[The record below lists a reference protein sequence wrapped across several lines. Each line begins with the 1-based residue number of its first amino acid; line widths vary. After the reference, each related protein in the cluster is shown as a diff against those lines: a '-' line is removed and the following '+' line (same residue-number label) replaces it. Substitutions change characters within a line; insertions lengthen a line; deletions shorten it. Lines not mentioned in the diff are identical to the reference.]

1 MIQYELILVGFIS
14 FMRYRS
20 SQPLVSSA
28 NCTESTIQ
36 HQEFVPEC
44 NGKIEYFCDGRKLT
58 NIPNIPFHLYCAINL
73 HKNEISNVRE
83 KSFPNNSRGLMVL
96 DLSKNKIDHIV
107 EGAFQGLL
115 DLIYL
120 NLRDNMLGT
129 IISSKQVSFAGAHQL
144 QHLDIAM
151 NQFRTFSFLSKALH
165 QLQNLKYL
173 RVDGCQTC
181 RLGPEFYDLQN
192 LTTLVLG
199 SYYSSCV
206 MKNVS
211 KDFFENVPILLNL
224 SLSDCGISDIDSAA
238 FSPLSRLA
246 YLDLS
251 NNEDLEFDG
260 VIRAL
265 KGLQEHNSLKLLN
278 INHVYPIFGRSTV
291 VNITLVQS
299 LRNLTSLETLHLDDN
314 KIELFDK
321 DVLPQLPKSLK
332 ALTVINNRLTAADY
346 LADILQVGDNE
357 ARSLAGFEYLDVSFQ
372 NSIYRERRLP
382 RSKFDFINV
391 YFKSFHEFT
400 QIFSPSK
407 ALKFFRSRQIGW
419 EFPIRR
425 IHFEPNGLEE
435 IDISYNY
442 LKKWLGPVTGLDGLK
457 RFSITNNYC
466 DEVTSTFFSGF
477 ASLEILEI
485 SNNMLGYALKNDSVG
500 EVFKHLTNLKVLD
513 LSDNKISTLPTKI
526 FSGLFSLQ
534 ILNLTINML
543 HTWNVETDHMTN
555 LVVLDLSFNRLE
567 DLPEKL
573 RTSLDRL
580 SNYKNITVNITKNR
594 IPCTCQRKDFWTWVS
609 FTTVKVITDVE
620 CASSTLEKECI
631 SYGTLTAIT
640 ASVLVCFCFAV
651 VAGLVYRRYKWKLM
665 YLFYS
670 TRENIRH
677 TGEGY
682 RQISEY
688 DVFISFAS
696 DDQDFVK
703 NIALPR
709 LNEFELKTLTADQFM
724 PGTPIRQNIIRAIQC
739 SRKIVFI
746 VSPDFLTSEWC
757 EFEVRMA
764 VEESRKYD
772 VDLMI
777 FVMYENIGGEGR
789 IPNHVRNVLDERTYI
804 EYPKEPSERDVFWG
818 KLWSAI
824 KSD

>member
-1 MIQYELILVGFIS
+1 MIQCELILVGFIS
-14 FMRYRS
+14 FMGYNS
-20 SQPLVSSA
+20 IQPLAASV
-28 NCTESTIQ
+28 NCTKNSIQ
-36 HQEFVPEC
+36 DQEIVPEC
-44 NGKIEYFCDGRKLT
+44 NGKIEYCCADRKLSH
-58 NIPNIPFHLYCAINL
+58 IPEFPLDLYCSINL
-73 HKNEISNVRE
+73 HKNDIFYIGE
-83 KSFPNNSRGLMVL
+83 KSFYNYSRGLMVL
-96 DLSKNKIDHIV
+96 DLSKNKIRHI
-107 EGAFQGLL
+107 EAGTFQELL
-115 DLIYL
+115 DLKYL
-120 NLRDNMLGT
+120 NLKNNMLGKT
-129 IISSKQVSFAGAHQL
+129 ELFSFAGAL
-144 QHLDIAM
+144 RLLYLDISM

-165 QLQNLKYL
+165 QLKDLQYLK
-173 RVDGCQTC
+173 VDGCQTC
-181 RLGPEFYDLQN
+181 ILGPELHDLKN

-199 SYYSSCV
+199 SYYSLCV

-211 KDFFENVPILLNL
+211 KDFFQNVPLLLNL
-224 SLSDCGISDIDSAA
+224 SLSDCGISDIDSDA
-238 FSPLSRLA
+238 FSNLSRLV

-265 KGLQEHNSLKLLN
+265 KGFQGQNSLKLLN

-291 VNITLVQS
+291 VTISHVQS

-314 KIELFDK
+314 KIELLDK
-321 DVLPQLPKSLK
+321 DVIPQLPKSLK
-332 ALTVINNRLTAADY
+332 TLTLMKNRLTAADY
-346 LADILQVGDNE
+346 LADILQVEENE
-357 ARSLAGFEYLDVSFQ
+357 TVSSARFEYLDVSFQ
-372 NSIYRERRLP
+372 NAKYRESRFK
-382 RSKFDFINV
+382 RSIFDFIKT
-391 YFKSFHEFT
+391 YLKSSIEFT
-400 QIFSPSK
+400 EMYSLPK
-407 ALKFFRSRQIGW
+407 TLKYFRSRQVGW
-419 EFPIRR
+419 EFSIRR
-425 IHFEPNGLEE
+425 VHFETNGLKE

-442 LKKWLGPVTGLDGLK
+442 LKKWLGPVTGLDRLK

-477 ASLEILEI
+477 TRLEILEI

-500 EVFKHLTNLKVLD
+500 EVFQHLKNLKVLD

-526 FSGLFSLQ
+526 FTGLFALQ

-543 HTWNVETDHMTN
+543 HTWAVDINHMTN

-573 RTSLDRL
+573 RMSLDRISIDRNL
-580 SNYKNITVNITKNR
+580 TVNITKNR
-594 IPCTCQRKDFWTWVS
+594 IPCTCQKKDFWTWVS

-620 CASSTLEKECI
+620 CASSSLEKECI
-631 SYGTLTAIT
+631 SYVTVTAIT

-677 TGEGY
+677 TTEGY
-682 RQISEY
+682 RQVSEY

-696 DDQDFVK
+696 DDQEFVK
-703 NIALPR
+703 DIVLPK
-709 LNEFELKTLTADQFM
+709 LNAFELKTLTADEFM
-724 PGTPIRQNIIRAIQC
+724 PGTPIRQNIILAIQC

-746 VSPDFLTSEWC
+746 VSPEFMTSEWC

-764 VEESRKYD
+764 IEESRKYD

-777 FVMYENIGGEGR
+777 FVMYKDIGAEGK
-789 IPNHVRNVLDERTYI
+789 IPEHIRNVMDERTYI
-804 EYPKEPSERDVFWG
+804 EYPQEPSERDAFWE

-824 KSD
+824 KAD